1 MKLVE
6 TILPYTVERLFKR
19 GRSKGRGLQLVEVK
33 FVTRVFLIRLG
44 GSLQAT
50 VTPTCRTC
58 PLL

>member
-6 TILPYTVERLFKR
+6 TILPYYDLGSAFQR
-19 GRSKGRGLQLVEVK
+19 GEARSLVEVK

-44 GSLQAT
+44 SSLPAT